1 MNMYFVAVV
10 LPEEL
15 NEKILEWKRH
25 MYEKYKCCVGLKSPA
40 HITIVPPFWMEAYKE
55 EQLLSDVE
63 AISREFRSFPMAT
76 NNFSAFRPRTIF
88 VAVSPSDELAR
99 LKKAS
104 DDFFRENEFY
114 NLKIETRA
122 FHPHITIATRDLFK
136 KDFFEVWPYFAEK
149 KFEKEWTAS
158 GLSVLR
164 HNTKNWDVIYTA
176 KFDQQ

>member
-1 MNMYFVAVV
+1 MNMYFLAVV

-15 NEKILEWKRH
+15 NEEILEWKRH

-40 HITIVPPFWMEAYKE
+40 HITIVPPFWMEANKE
-55 EQLLSDVE
+55 EQLLSDVDV
-63 AISREFRSFPMAT
+63 ISKDVPPFPMAT
-76 NNFSAFRPRTIF
+76 RNFSAFRPRTIF
-88 VAVSPSDELAR
+88 VDVRPSDELDR
-99 LKKAS
+99 LKKAA

-114 NLKIETRA
+114 NIKVETRP

-136 KDFFEVWPYFAEK
+136 KDFFEAWPYFEQK
-149 KFEKEWTAS
+149 QFEREWTAA

-176 KFDQQ
+176 RFE